1 MDGAGVELTLLAQKP
16 LRVVVADDH
25 PVFRDGLVR
34 VAQAAFPGAEVVEAA
49 TFAEILTLAVRQTP
63 DLFLLDLLFPGM
75 QPSRSIPELRSTYP
89 QARLAIV
96 SMIEDR
102 GTVDAMMALGVDGY
116 IAKTTPYER
125 MISALHEVAAGK
137 CITTVSNQPPL
148 WADAALHTEDSP
160 ALTTRQREVL
170 ALLMK
175 GHSNKEI
182 GRALS
187 ISPFTVRIHVSALL
201 RLLRAET
208 RTEAAAIA
216 RSMVFEFETID

>member
-1 MDGAGVELTLLAQKP
+1 MIETELLNSLTERP
-16 LRVVVADDH
+16 LRVVVSDDH

-34 VAQAAFPGAEVVEAA
+34 VAQAAFPGAEVMEAA
-49 TFAEILTLAVRQTP
+49 TFAETLTLAAQRTP

-75 QPSRSIPELRSTYP
+75 QPSRSIPELRDSYP

-96 SMIEDR
+96 SMVEDR

-125 MISALHEVAAGK
+125 MIAALRDVVAGEY
-137 CITTVSNQPPL
+137 TTAVSNQPPL
-148 WADAALHTEDSP
+148 WTAVTPRIEDSTE
-160 ALTTRQREVL
+160 LTARQREVL
-170 ALLMK
+170 ALMMK
-175 GHSNKEI
+175 GQSNKEI

-201 RLLRAET
+201 RLLRAGT
-208 RTEAAAIA
+208 RSEAAAIA
-216 RSMVFEFETID
+216 RSMAFEPEAIN